1 MQRPRVRTPVEPCF
15 YFHLSSFNLGK
26 DRCGA
31 NSNCS
36 MVQIDDKWDYECVCK
51 AGHVSYSTK
60 HSENILATLGLNGVG
75 GYREPCE
82 EFKCNYEGEQQNQGH
97 HTNEDN
103 RYKVFVPSND
113 PNDTDNGPLAWEA
126 AKQMVTLNIPKPTA
140 PGLKMTE
147 KFQN

>member
-1 MQRPRVRTPVEPCF
+1 MQRPRVRTPVEPYF

-97 HTNEDN
+97 HTNEDS

-113 PNDTDNGPLAWEA
+113 PNDTNNGPLAWEA
-126 AKQMVTLNIPKPTA
+126 AKQMVTLNIPKHTA